1 MKGFD
6 SFNAAGANELM
17 RRPVVD
23 SQAQEAGTLE
33 CIWIDPST
41 HRAEFVGIKTGFG
54 LATVHVVPARAVD
67 EDHGRIKLRHAVE
80 FLQNGPAFA
89 PQAELAEI
97 EKQEIN
103 AYYGHFVP
111 IRRTSAIEQ
120 LRPEEKVEADR
131 SAAHEEASRGDIE
144 REEQGFFKQ
153 KGFVTDS
160 MREVDRS
167 KDLKRT
173 AQETKI
179 REDEHE
185 RRHGG

>member
-1 MKGFD
+1 
-6 SFNAAGANELM
+6 M

-54 LATVHVVPARAVD
+54 LATAHVVPARAVD